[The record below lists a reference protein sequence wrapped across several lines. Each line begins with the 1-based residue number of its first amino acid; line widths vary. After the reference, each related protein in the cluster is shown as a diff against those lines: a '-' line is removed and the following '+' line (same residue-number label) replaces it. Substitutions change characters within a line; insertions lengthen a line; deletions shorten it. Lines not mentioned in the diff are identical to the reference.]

1 MPNEW
6 IRIISSVKIHR
17 VILVARAVVGA
28 AEVEIIAIGRV
39 MLTELL
45 RL

>member
-1 MPNEW
+1 MPDEW
-6 IRIISSVKIHR
+6 IRIFSSVKIHR
-17 VILVARAVVGA
+17 VILVAGAVVGA

-39 MLTELL
+39 MLAELL